1 MIITK
6 VICNNGYGYAV
17 GESVLDPMS
26 GNKEIASKLFL
37 SEPTVK
43 THLNRIFRKLD
54 IQNRHQLITFA
65 VRSNEF
71 IKPPNNNNRE
81 LKS

>member
-26 GNKEIASKLFL
+26 GNKEIASIVEHRAKGDGDKWYYDVIYTDDCFTRLFD
-37 SEPTVK
+37 V
-43 THLNRIFRKLD
+43 
-54 IQNRHQLITFA
+54 
-65 VRSNEF
+65 
-71 IKPPNNNNRE
+71 IKAEYRE
-81 LKS
+81 V